1 MIVMRSKSIIYSMKK
16 LLLLLVILGGC
27 AQQTPKEVKK
37 QNLVLIQGVHLDGTS
52 WTEVKKRLEANNFTI
67 TLVDRAGRD
76 DKGPASLRNIAE
88 RSCALIPEPSVV
100 VAHSFGGAIA
110 NSMVGTCPQKIKS
123 LIYVSA
129 MVPLHGEKPFDL
141 MNKTDNANYQKI
153 VTFGKFKIVPKA
165 LEFFKGAD
173 PVIPSTAT
181 LPPLYAEWTSLGA
194 EDVTFDPKVFETIP
208 KAYISTEKDPV
219 VSLTTQF
226 QYSSRSG
233 IRNYDG
239 IATGHFPMLSNPE
252 KLSQLI
258 MKWARLQ

>member
-1 MIVMRSKSIIYSMKK
+1 MKK
-16 LLLLLVILGGC
+16 LLLILVVLVGC
-27 AQQTPKEVKK
+27 AQQTPKEIKK
-37 QNLVLIQGVHLDGTS
+37 QHIVLIQGVHLDGTS
-52 WTEVKKRLEANNFTI
+52 WSEVKKRLEANEFTV

-88 RSCALIPEPSVV
+88 RSCALVHEPSIF
-100 VAHSFGGAIA
+100 VAHSFGGAIV
-110 NSMVGTCPQKIKS
+110 NSMVGTCPMKIKS
-123 LIYVSA
+123 IIYVSA
-129 MVPLHGEKPFDL
+129 LVPLHGEKPFDL

-153 VTFGKFKIVPKA
+153 VTFGKMKIIPKGA
-165 LEFFKGAD
+165 EFYKGAD

-194 EDVTFDPKVFETIP
+194 EDVTYDSKVFSPIP

-226 QYSSRSG
+226 QYSSRAG
-233 IRNYDG
+233 IKNYDG
-239 IATGHFPMLSNPE
+239 IETGHFPMLSNPE

-258 MKWARLQ
+258 MKWARYQ